1 MRKAFLLCILIG
13 YIFAQNLY
21 FNAFNNIKKAKTLIN
36 KNPKE
41 AQMLFIEAYTYLK
54 TIVNKS
60 IKEEKPNTNAINLL
74 GELYLNGWG
83 VDKNETLAIKLFC
96 IAASYGNQKAQKIL
110 KKLNKTCPTK
120 INLKEIKQ

>member
-1 MRKAFLLCILIG
+1 MKKIIFLCVLIG
-13 YIFAQNLY
+13 SIFAQNLY
-21 FNAFNNIKKAKTLIN
+21 FNAFKNIKKAKTIIN
-36 KNPKE
+36 QNPKK
-41 AQMLFIEAYTYLK
+41 AQKLFIEAYTYLK

-83 VDKNETLAIKLFC
+83 VDKDEELAIKLFC
-96 IAASYGNQKAQKIL
+96 IATKYGNQKAKKTL

-120 INLKEIKQ
+120 INLKEIKL

>member
-1 MRKAFLLCILIG
+1 MKKIILLSILIG

-21 FNAFNNIKKAKTLIN
+21 FNAFKNIKKAKTLID

-41 AQMLFIEAYTYLK
+41 AQRLFIEAYSYLK

-60 IKEEKPNTNAINLL
+60 IEEKKPNTNAINLL
-74 GELYLNGWG
+74 GKLYLNGWG
-83 VDKNETLAIKLFC
+83 IDKNEILAIKLLC
-96 IAASYGNQKAQKIL
+96 VAAKYGNQKAQKTL
-110 KKLNKTCPTK
+110 KKLNKTCPTQ

>member
-1 MRKAFLLCILIG
+1 MKKIILLSILIG

-21 FNAFNNIKKAKTLIN
+21 FNAFKNIKKAKTLID
-36 KNPKE
+36 KNPRA
-41 AQMLFIEAYTYLK
+41 AQKLFIEAYTYLK

-83 VDKNETLAIKLFC
+83 INKDKTLAIKLFC
-96 IAASYGNQKAQKIL
+96 LAKKYGNQKAQKNL
-110 KKLNKTCPTK
+110 KKLRKTCPTK

>member
-1 MRKAFLLCILIG
+1 MKKVILLLCILTG

-21 FNAFNNIKKAKTLIN
+21 FNAFNNIKKAKILID

-41 AQMLFIEAYTYLK
+41 AHKLFIEAYTYLK

-60 IKEEKPNTNAINLL
+60 IEEEKPNTNAINLL
-74 GELYLNGWG
+74 GKLYLNGWG
-83 VDKNETLAIKLFC
+83 IDKNETLAIKLFC
-96 IAASYGNQKAQKIL
+96 IAANYGNKKAQKTL
-110 KKLNKTCPTK
+110 KKLNKTCTK